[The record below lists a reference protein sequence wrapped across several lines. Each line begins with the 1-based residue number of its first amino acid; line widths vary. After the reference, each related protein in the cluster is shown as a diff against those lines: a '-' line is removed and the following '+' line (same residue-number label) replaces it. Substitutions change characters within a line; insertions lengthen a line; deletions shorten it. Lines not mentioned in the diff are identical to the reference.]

1 VITEKIINMEKMKNL
16 FKNIDPALLFIVFVI
31 LIIAFLS
38 LYSASHQPGRDLARN
53 YSMQQFI
60 WLGLTI
66 IIGVLFI
73 KFGYERWIDYS
84 YLIFALNLL
93 MLLLVFFIGDTRYG
107 ARRWIGVGIF
117 SLQPSELCK
126 ISFILALTKFVTDN
140 GDRIKEPGTVIA
152 SLFICMLPVA
162 LIMKQPDLGTA
173 IAFLPIFFVVL
184 FIAGAKIKHLFIIF
198 IMGAG
203 AAPFLWSM
211 LQVYQR
217 KRLLVFL
224 NPNID
229 PLGAGYTIIQ
239 SRIAIGSGGLFG
251 RGWLAGTQ
259 NQLNFLPERHTD
271 FIFSVIGEEWGF
283 VGAIILLGLFLLL
296 IRRLLVIADITN
308 DNRGKVLISG
318 IVALIWF
325 QVFVN
330 IGMTIGLMPV
340 VGLPLP
346 LISYGGS
353 NLLTT
358 MIMIALAVSVGL
370 KRKVF

>member
-1 VITEKIINMEKMKNL
+1 MNRF
-16 FKNIDPALLFIVFVI
+16 FKNADPALLFIVLVI

-38 LYSASHQPGRDLARN
+38 LYSASYQPGRDLTRN
-53 YSMQQFI
+53 YAMQQLI

-66 IIGVLFI
+66 AIGVLFI

-84 YLIFALNLL
+84 YLIFALNIL
-93 MLLLVFFIGDTRYG
+93 MLLLVLLFGDIRFG
-107 ARRWIGVGIF
+107 ARRWISLGF
-117 SLQPSELCK
+117 LSLQPSELCK

-140 GDRIKEPGTVIA
+140 SDRIKEAKTVGV
-152 SLFICMLPVA
+152 SLFLCMLPVA

-184 FIAGAKIKHLFIIF
+184 FIAGAKIKHLLLVF
-198 IMGAG
+198 MLGAG
-203 AAPFLWSM
+203 TAPLLWNM

-251 RGWLAGTQ
+251 RGWLSGTQ

-283 VGAIILLGLFLLL
+283 IGAIILLGLFLILL
-296 IRRLLVIADITN
+296 RRLTAIADTTN

-318 IVALIWF
+318 IAALIWF
-325 QVFVN
+325 QVFIN

-358 MIMIALAVSVGL
+358 MIMIALAISVGL

>member
-1 VITEKIINMEKMKNL
+1 MKNI
-16 FKNIDPALLFIVFVI
+16 FKNTDPVLLLVIVVI

-38 LYSASHQPGRDLARN
+38 LYSASHQPDRDLVKN
-53 YSMQQFI
+53 YSMQQLM

-66 IIGVLFI
+66 LVAILFI

-84 YLIFALNLL
+84 YLIFTLNLL
-93 MLLLVFFIGDTRYG
+93 VLLLVLILGETRYG
-107 ARRWIGVGIF
+107 AKRWIDLGIL

-126 ISFILALTKFVTDN
+126 ISFMLALTKFVMDN
-140 GDRIKEPGTVIA
+140 NDRIKEIRTVII

-162 LIMKQPDLGTA
+162 LIIKQPDLGTA

-184 FIAGAKIKHLFIIF
+184 FTAGAKIKHLLIVF
-198 IMGAG
+198 MLGAG
-203 AAPFLWSM
+203 SAPLLWSV
-211 LQVYQR
+211 LKLYQK

-251 RGWLAGTQ
+251 KGWLSGTQ

-283 VGAIILLGLFLLL
+283 MGAVILLGLFLLL
-296 IRRLLVIADITN
+296 IKRLLAIADTTN
-308 DNRGKVLISG
+308 DGRGKTLISG

-346 LISYGGS
+346 FISYGGS
-353 NLLTT
+353 NLLSM
-358 MIMIALAVSVGL
+358 MIMIALAISVGL

>member
-1 VITEKIINMEKMKNL
+1 MKTF
-16 FKNIDPALLFIVFVI
+16 FKNADPALLFIVLVI

-38 LYSASHQPGRDLARN
+38 LYSASYQPGRGLAGN
-53 YSMQQFI
+53 YAMQQLI

-66 IIGVLFI
+66 AIGVLFI

-93 MLLLVFFIGDTRYG
+93 MLLLVLVLGDTRYG
-107 ARRWIGVGIF
+107 ARRWISLGF
-117 SLQPSELCK
+117 LSLQPSELCK

-140 GDRIKEPGTVIA
+140 SDRIKEARAVVI
-152 SLFICMLPVA
+152 SLFLCMLPVA

-184 FIAGAKIKHLFIIF
+184 FIAGAKMKHLLFVF
-198 IMGAG
+198 MLGAG
-203 AAPFLWSM
+203 TAPLLWNM
-211 LQVYQR
+211 LKVYQR

-283 VGAIILLGLFLLL
+283 MGAVILLGLFLIL
-296 IRRLLVIADITN
+296 IRRLTAIADTTN
-308 DNRGKVLISG
+308 DNRGKALISG

-358 MIMIALAVSVGL
+358 MIMIALAISVGL